1 MEDRGA
7 DWNEDAPEAD
17 GGYVDDAADAPEP
30 TIAAGLRSLKP
41 WSALFAFA
49 YLPLILI
56 LMTVWFWQ
64 CMFISLLILAPSLRL
79 LFWWRRNSRYC
90 PLDHLVSSYAQGFV
104 VIFLCVDVSG
114 LVAFVMASSILFVL
128 CDAGFCLF
136 FVDAVRFSMWVAIEE
151 AWKLGFAMC
160 ARARAATRALFAL
173 LSLPPLRDPSAA
185 APLLAPRA

>member
-64 CMFISLLILAPSLRL
+64 CMFISLLILAPSARL
-79 LFWWRRNSRYC
+79 LFWWRRNSRY
-90 PLDHLVSSYAQGFV
+90 
-104 VIFLCVDVSG
+104 
-114 LVAFVMASSILFVL
+114 
-128 CDAGFCLF
+128 
-136 FVDAVRFSMWVAIEE
+136 R
-151 AWKLGFAMC
+151 
-160 ARARAATRALFAL
+160 ARARARAR
-173 LSLPPLRDPSAA
+173 PR
-185 APLLAPRA
+185 LAG